1 MSYRSAALAFERLL
15 PNAGSRAKRESRIEP
30 SAPPVGA
37 RVLLSGLQAR
47 ADLNGTY
54 GVVTVLDMTRLRAGV
69 KIEVSEEQN
78 QEQGQKQEQEHV
90 MCKLCNLTEVAPA
103 ARGAKAKANA
113 TITGNN
119 REAAGGGGGA

>member
-1 MSYRSAALAFERLL
+1 M
-15 PNAGSRAKRESRIEP
+15 EP
-30 SAPPVGA
+30 SAQAVGA
-37 RVLLSGLQAR
+37 RVLLNGLQAR

-78 QEQGQKQEQEHV
+78 QEQGQKQEQV